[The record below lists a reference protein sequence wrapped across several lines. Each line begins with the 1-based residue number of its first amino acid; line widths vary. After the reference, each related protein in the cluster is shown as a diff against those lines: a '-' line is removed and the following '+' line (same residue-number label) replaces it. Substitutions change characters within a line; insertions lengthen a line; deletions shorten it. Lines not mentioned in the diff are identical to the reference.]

1 MISVILVDID
11 ENMLCPH
18 VHWHRHFCRSM
29 SEATRLRRYAD
40 TERCPLAERI
50 RSRSTTKR
58 WLGSMTAMCFF
69 KSVQFFIH
77 SDVIQKFKCIPI
89 CAAHDH
95 PTINSYPWSSYVPQW
110 FDLIHGSVTSITK
123 ACSFKVSLLRRQTVD
138 FLSSFKY
145 HPERYI
151 FPLERTVRG
160 VNSSTERF

>member
-69 KSVQFFIH
+69 KSVRFFIH
-77 SDVIQKFKCIPI
+77 SDVIQKFKCIRNVRHTI
-89 CAAHDH
+89 IQQLIAIHDH
-95 PTINSYPWSSYVPQW
+95 HMFQSNLTYSMAVLEVLP
-110 FDLIHGSVTSITK
+110 FSV
-123 ACSFKVSLLRRQTVD
+123 
-138 FLSSFKY
+138 FLQGK
-145 HPERYI
+145 
-151 FPLERTVRG
+151 LA
-160 VNSSTERF
+160 